1 MRTAV
6 CPGSFDP
13 VTKGH
18 LDIIKRA
25 ARLFDRVIVVVLKN
39 SAKNSTF
46 SVEERVHFL
55 EESTKDIENVSV
67 DSYEGLLMDFCKM
80 KNAVA
85 VVKGLR
91 AVTDFE
97 YEFQMSLINKQ
108 LNPEIETVFINT
120 AQEFMFL
127 SSSVVR
133 EVASFGGD
141 VSQFIPDPISEE
153 IAGKLKKGGKEQ

>member
-1 MRTAV
+1 MKTAV

-25 ARLFDRVIVVVLKN
+25 SKLFDRVIVVVLQN
-39 SAKNSTF
+39 TAKNSTF
-46 SVEERVHFL
+46 TVEERVHFI
-55 EESTKDIENVSV
+55 EESTKGIENVSV
-67 DSYEGLLMDFCKM
+67 DSYDGLLMDFCRI
-80 KNAVA
+80 NGAVA

-91 AVTDFE
+91 AVSDFE
-97 YEFQMSLINKQ
+97 YEFQMSLINKE
-108 LNPEIETVFINT
+108 LNPNIETVFINT
-120 AQEFMFL
+120 AQEYMFL

-141 VSQFIPDPISEE
+141 VSRFVPEPISEE
-153 IAGKLKKGGKEQ
+153 ITEKLVKGGKKQ

>member
-1 MRTAV
+1 MRIAV
-6 CPGSFDP
+6 CPGSFGP
-13 VTKGH
+13 ITKGH

-25 ARLFDRVIVVVLKN
+25 SKLFDNVIVVVLQN
-39 SAKNSTF
+39 TAKKYTF
-46 SVEERVHFL
+46 SVEERVRFI
-55 EESTKDIENVSV
+55 EESTADIANVSV
-67 DSYEGLLMDFCKM
+67 DSYDGLLMDFCKM
-80 KNAVA
+80 KGAVA

-120 AQEFMFL
+120 AQEYMFL

-141 VSQFIPDPISEE
+141 VSQFVPEQISTE
-153 IAGKLKKGGKEQ
+153 ITERFIKEG

>member
-25 ARLFDRVIVVVLKN
+25 SRLFDRVIVVVLQNTSKKN
-39 SAKNSTF
+39 TF
-46 SVEERVHFL
+46 TIEERVHFI
-55 EESTKDIENVSV
+55 EESTKDIDNVSV
-67 DSYEGLLMDFCKM
+67 EAFDGLLMDYCRM
-80 KNAVA
+80 RNADA

-120 AQEFMFL
+120 AQEYMFL

-141 VSQFIPDPISEE
+141 VSQFVPDPISDE
-153 IAGKLKKGGKEQ
+153 ITKKLVKGGEKK

>member
-1 MRTAV
+1 MR
-6 CPGSFDP
+6 
-13 VTKGH
+13 
-18 LDIIKRA
+18 
-25 ARLFDRVIVVVLKN
+25 
-39 SAKNSTF
+39 
-46 SVEERVHFL
+46 
-55 EESTKDIENVSV
+55 
-67 DSYEGLLMDFCKM
+67 
-80 KNAVA
+80 NAVA

-120 AQEFMFL
+120 AQEYMFL

-141 VSQFIPDPISEE
+141 VSQFVPDPISEE
-153 IAGKLKKGGKEQ
+153 ITKKLVKGGEKK

>member
-25 ARLFDRVIVVVLKN
+25 SRLFDRVIVVVLQNTSKKN
-39 SAKNSTF
+39 T
-46 SVEERVHFL
+46 L
-55 EESTKDIENVSV
+55 
-67 DSYEGLLMDFCKM
+67 
-80 KNAVA
+80 
-85 VVKGLR
+85 
-91 AVTDFE
+91 
-97 YEFQMSLINKQ
+97 
-108 LNPEIETVFINT
+108 ETVFINT
-120 AQEFMFL
+120 AQEYMFL

-141 VSQFIPDPISEE
+141 VSQFVPDPISEE
-153 IAGKLKKGGKEQ
+153 ITKKLVKDGEKK

>member
-1 MRTAV
+1 MKTAV

-25 ARLFDRVIVVVLKN
+25 SKLFDKVIVVVLQN
-39 SAKNSTF
+39 TAKTSTF
-46 SVEERVHFL
+46 SIEERVHFI
-55 EESTKDIENVSV
+55 EESTKDIGNVTV
-67 DSYEGLLMDFCKM
+67 DSYDGLLMDFCRIH
-80 KNAVA
+80 NAVA

-91 AVTDFE
+91 AVSDFE
-97 YEFQMSLINKQ
+97 YEFQMSLINKE

-120 AQEFMFL
+120 AQEYMFL

-141 VSQFIPDPISEE
+141 VSRFVPEPISAE
-153 IAGKLKKGGKEQ
+153 ITEKLVKGGKNK

>member
-1 MRTAV
+1 MRIAV

-18 LDIIKRA
+18 LDIITRA
-25 ARLFDRVIVVVLKN
+25 ARLFDQVIVVVLQN
-39 SAKNSTF
+39 TAKHSTF
-46 SVEERVHFL
+46 TVEERVHFI
-55 EESTKDIENVSV
+55 EESTAGVENVTV
-67 DSYEGLLMDFCKM
+67 DSYDGLLMDYCKM

-108 LNPEIETVFINT
+108 LNPDIETVFINT
-120 AQEFMFL
+120 AQEYMYL

-141 VSQFIPDPISEE
+141 VSQFVPDPIGEE
-153 IAGKLKKGGKEQ
+153 IAKRLTKGGDT

>member
-1 MRTAV
+1 
-6 CPGSFDP
+6 
-13 VTKGH
+13 
-18 LDIIKRA
+18 
-25 ARLFDRVIVVVLKN
+25 
-39 SAKNSTF
+39 
-46 SVEERVHFL
+46 
-55 EESTKDIENVSV
+55 
-67 DSYEGLLMDFCKM
+67 MDFFK
-80 KNAVA
+80 KKFAIV

-120 AQEFMFL
+120 AQEYMFL

-141 VSQFIPDPISEE
+141 VSQFVPEQISTE
-153 IAGKLKKGGKEQ
+153 ITERFIKEG

>member
-25 ARLFDRVIVVVLKN
+25 SRLFDKVIVVVLQN
-39 SAKNSTF
+39 TAKHSTF
-46 SVEERVHFL
+46 SVEERVHFIQ
-55 EESTKDIENVSV
+55 ESTRDIENVSV
-67 DSYEGLLMDFCKM
+67 ESYDGLLMDYCRLR
-80 KNAVA
+80 NAVA

-108 LNPEIETVFINT
+108 LNPDIETVFINT
-120 AQEFMFL
+120 AQEYMFL

-141 VSQFIPDPISEE
+141 VSQFVPDPISEE
-153 IAGKLKKGGKEQ
+153 ITKKLVKGGDTI

>member
-1 MRTAV
+1 MRTAI

-13 VTKGH
+13 ITKGH
-18 LDIIKRA
+18 LDIIRRA
-25 ARLFDRVIVVVLKN
+25 SKLFDKVIVVVLQN

-46 SVEERVHFL
+46 SVQERVHFI
-55 EESTKDIENVSV
+55 EESTADIGNVEV
-67 DSYEGLLMDFCKM
+67 ASYDGLLMDFCRI

-97 YEFQMSLINKQ
+97 YEFQMALINKQ
-108 LNPEIETVFINT
+108 LNPDIETVFINT
-120 AQEFMFL
+120 AQEYMFL

-133 EVASFGGD
+133 EVASYGGD
-141 VSQFIPDPISEE
+141 VSQFVPESISKEISERF
-153 IAGKLKKGGKEQ
+153 KKKG

>member
-1 MRTAV
+1 MRIAV

-25 ARLFDRVIVVVLKN
+25 SRLFDKVIVVVLQN

-46 SVEERVHFL
+46 SIEERVHFI
-55 EESTKDIENVSV
+55 EESTRDIENVTAA
-67 DSYEGLLMDFCKM
+67 SYDGLLMDFCRLN
-80 KNAVA
+80 NAVA

-120 AQEFMFL
+120 AQEYMFL

-141 VSQFIPDPISEE
+141 VSQFVPDPISEE
-153 IAGKLKKGGKEQ
+153 ITNKLVKGGRTE

>member
-1 MRTAV
+1 MRIAV

-13 VTKGH
+13 ITKGH

-25 ARLFDRVIVVVLKN
+25 SRLFDHVVVVVLQN
-39 SAKNSTF
+39 TAKKSTF
-46 SVEERVHFL
+46 TVEERVHFID
-55 EESTKDIENVSV
+55 ECTKGIENVSV
-67 DSYEGLLMDFCKM
+67 DSYDGLLMDYCEM
-80 KNAVA
+80 RGAVA

-108 LNPEIETVFINT
+108 LNSGIETVFINT
-120 AQEFMFL
+120 AQEYMFL

-141 VSQFIPDPISEE
+141 VSQFVPDPISTE
-153 IAGKLKKGGKEQ
+153 IQERLTKKGENK

>member
-1 MRTAV
+1 MKTAV

-25 ARLFDRVIVVVLKN
+25 SKLFDRVIVVVLQN
-39 SAKNSTF
+39 TAKNSTF
-46 SVEERVHFL
+46 TVEERVHFI
-55 EESTKDIENVSV
+55 EESTKGIENVSV
-67 DSYEGLLMDFCKM
+67 DSYYGLLMDFFRI
-80 KNAVA
+80 NGAVA

-91 AVTDFE
+91 AVSDFE
-97 YEFQMSLINKQ
+97 YEFQMSLINKE
-108 LNPEIETVFINT
+108 LNPDIETVFINT
-120 AQEFMFL
+120 AQEYMFL

-141 VSQFIPDPISEE
+141 VSRFVPEPISEE
-153 IAGKLKKGGKEQ
+153 ITEKLVKGGKKQ

>member
-1 MRTAV
+1 MRIAV

-13 VTKGH
+13 ITKGH

-25 ARLFDRVIVVVLKN
+25 SKLFDNVIVVVLQN
-39 SAKNSTF
+39 TAKKYTF
-46 SVEERVHFL
+46 SVEERVHFI
-55 EESTKDIENVSV
+55 EESTADIANVSV
-67 DSYEGLLMDFCKM
+67 DSYDGLLMDFCKM
-80 KNAVA
+80 KGAVA

-120 AQEFMFL
+120 AQEYMFL

-141 VSQFIPDPISEE
+141 VSQFVPEQISTE
-153 IAGKLKKGGKEQ
+153 ITERFIKEG

>member
-25 ARLFDRVIVVVLKN
+25 SRLFDKVIVVVLQN
-39 SAKNSTF
+39 TAKHSTF
-46 SVEERVHFL
+46 SVEERVHFIQ
-55 EESTKDIENVSV
+55 ESTRDIENVSV
-67 DSYEGLLMDFCKM
+67 ESYDDLLMDYCRLR
-80 KNAVA
+80 NAVA

-108 LNPEIETVFINT
+108 LNPDIETVFINT
-120 AQEFMFL
+120 AQEYMFL

-141 VSQFIPDPISEE
+141 VSQFVPDPISEE
-153 IAGKLKKGGKEQ
+153 ITKKLVKGGDTI

>member
-1 MRTAV
+1 MRIAV

-13 VTKGH
+13 ITKGH

-25 ARLFDRVIVVVLKN
+25 SKLFDNVIVVVLQN
-39 SAKNSTF
+39 TAKKYTF
-46 SVEERVHFL
+46 SVEERVRFI
-55 EESTKDIENVSV
+55 EESTADIANVSV
-67 DSYEGLLMDFCKM
+67 DSYDGLLMDFCKM
-80 KNAVA
+80 KGAVA

-120 AQEFMFL
+120 AQEYMFL

-141 VSQFIPDPISEE
+141 VSQFVPEQISTE
-153 IAGKLKKGGKEQ
+153 ITERFIKEG